1 MGVGHHHHGH
11 DHAHGSHAHHGHG
24 HHHAPADFSR
34 AFIIG
39 ITLNLVFVAV
49 EAGYGFAANSM
60 ALLADAGHN
69 LSDVLGLAVAW
80 AGAALVKRSPSPR
93 FTYGLKKS
101 SILAALINALLLLVA
116 VGGIGAEAIRR
127 LIRPESSDDQTVMIV
142 AAVGILVNG
151 ITAWLFARGV
161 KDDINIRGA
170 YLHMMADAAVSVGVV
185 VAGALM
191 LWTGADWIDPL
202 TSLIVAVIILWGTW
216 GLLVESTSMTLAGT
230 PRGIDPDLVG
240 KALEKLPG
248 VTGTHHLHIWSLS
261 TTETAMT
268 VHLMV
273 QDQVDRDLILR
284 QANAYVHQ
292 LFGIDHSTIQVE
304 RASDEADCAG
314 GHPHARDCGH

>member
-1 MGVGHHHHGH
+1 MGAGHHHHGH
-11 DHAHGSHAHHGHG
+11 DRAHHGHG
-24 HHHAPADFSR
+24 HGHAPADFSR
-34 AFIIG
+34 AFMIG
-39 ITLNLVFVAV
+39 ISLNLIFVAV

-80 AGAALVKRSPSPR
+80 AGTVLVKRRPSPR

-127 LIRPESSDDQTVMIV
+127 LVEPEQSNGETMMIV
-142 AAVGILVNG
+142 AGVGILVNG
-151 ITAWLFARGV
+151 VTAWLFARGS
-161 KDDINIRGA
+161 KDDLNIRGA
-170 YLHMMADAAVSVGVV
+170 YFHMLADAAVSVGVV
-185 VAGALM
+185 AAGALI
-191 LWTGADWIDPL
+191 LWSGAAWIDPV
-202 TSLIVAVIILWGTW
+202 TSLIVAAIILWGTW
-216 GLLVESTSMTLAGT
+216 GLLAESTSMTLAGT
-230 PRGIDPDLVG
+230 PRGIDPDLVAR
-240 KALEKLPG
+240 ALEKLPG

-273 QDQVDRDLILR
+273 DEQVDRDVILR

-292 LFGIDHSTIQVE
+292 MFGIDHSTIQVE
-304 RASDEADCAG
+304 RAGLDHGDDCAG
-314 GHPHARDCGH
+314 GHPHDRDCGH